1 MIWMPETVK
10 STDNLIHP
18 SKWQLTTGIAYEI
31 SILYEWFYIF
41 NLCTLYHILDSKL
54 APTLYN
60 WIFKLGR
67 AGSSLHWQQG
77 WLYLPIII
85 KGSASGD
92 YLAIAHP
99 PTRANCP
106 LLNWTRHKVL
116 RATSTLH
123 YACSNRSQGLIFY
136 ENSETL
142 LRCLAANNNP
152 SRLHTNRIP
161 D

>member
-1 MIWMPETVK
+1 MMMYRMIWMPETVK

-41 NLCTLYHILDSKL
+41 NLCTLYYILDSKL

-77 WLYLPIII
+77 WPYLPIII

-106 LLNWTRHKVL
+106 LPNR
-116 RATSTLH
+116 TLH
-123 YACSNRSQGLIFY
+123 IVHVATPTQHLACCTWSKGLTY
-136 ENSETL
+136 LSENQKNLSG
-142 LRCLAANNNP
+142 
-152 SRLHTNRIP
+152 
-161 D
+161 